1 MNNLF
6 PTRRDFMDM
15 NRHFM
20 GDSFDRFFADTG
32 NFNVDI
38 KENDDAYTVEA
49 DLPGLA
55 KEDIELDY
63 KNDVLS
69 IRAQQETS
77 TEEKDDESN
86 YIRRERS
93 SRSYNR
99 QFLIKDVDE
108 DNITAEFDNGVL
120 KVQLPKTETDGQN
133 TKKIEIG
140 RAHV

>member
-20 GDSFDRFFADTG
+20 GDSFDQFFMNSGD
-32 NFNVDI
+32 FNVDI
-38 KENDDAYTVEA
+38 KENEEAYIVEA

-63 KNDVLS
+63 SNDVLS
-69 IRAQQETS
+69 IRAHKEMS

-99 QFLIKDVDE
+99 QFLIKHVDE
-108 DNITAEFDNGVL
+108 ENITAEFNNGVL
-120 KVQLPKTETDGQN
+120 KVQLPKTENDGKD
-133 TKKIEIG
+133 TKKIEIQ
-140 RAHV
+140 

>member
-38 KENDDAYTVEA
+38 KENEDAYTVEA

-108 DNITAEFDNGVL
+108 DSITAEFDNGVL

-133 TKKIEIG
+133 TKKIDIQ
-140 RAHV
+140 

>member
-1 MNNLF
+1 MNNFF

-15 NRHFM
+15 NRHFR
-20 GDSFDRFFADTG
+20 GDSFDRFFADSG

-38 KENDDAYTVEA
+38 KENEDAYTVEA

-63 KNDVLS
+63 SNDVLS
-69 IRAQQETS
+69 IRAQQEMS

-99 QFLIKDVDE
+99 QFLIKDIDE

-120 KVQLPKTETDGQN
+120 KVQLPKTETHGQN
-133 TKKIEIG
+133 TKKIDIQ
-140 RAHV
+140 

>member
-6 PTRRDFMDM
+6 PSRRDFMDL

-20 GDSFDRFFADTG
+20 GDSFDRFFADSG

-38 KENDDAYTVEA
+38 KENEEAYTVEA

-63 KNDVLS
+63 SNDVLS
-69 IRAQQETS
+69 ISAQKEMS

-99 QFLIKDVDE
+99 QFLIKHVDE
-108 DNITAEFDNGVL
+108 ENITAEFNNGVL
-120 KVQLPKTETDGQN
+120 KVQLPKTENDGKD
-133 TKKIEIG
+133 TKKIEIQ
-140 RAHV
+140 

>member
-38 KENDDAYTVEA
+38 KENEDAYTVEA

-99 QFLIKDVDE
+99 QFLIRDVDE

-133 TKKIEIG
+133 TKKIDIQ
-140 RAHV
+140 

>member
-38 KENDDAYTVEA
+38 KENEDAYTVEA

-133 TKKIEIG
+133 TKKIDIQ
-140 RAHV
+140 